1 VFTIAIVGVL
11 VGMLGACGGGGGGA
25 SGGTTATGGTGTS
38 NGFGGSNSTG
48 NKPPS
53 ISGNPPS
60 AILQGTEYV
69 FVPKVSDPDGDRL
82 TFWVTGLPSWAS
94 FSSSTGRI
102 KGTPD
107 LGDLG
112 SITGIRIGVTD
123 GAANVYLSP
132 FSIDVVATALGS
144 ATLSWE
150 SPTQRADGSP
160 LMNLAGFKIYW
171 GMDPDGLSNSM
182 TIANP
187 GLTSFMIEQLV
198 PAKWYFVATAFDT
211 EGLESSFSN
220 IASKMIL

>member
-11 VGMLGACGGGGGGA
+11 VGMLGACGGGA
-25 SGGTTATGGTGTS
+25 SGGTTATGGTGTTS
-38 NGFGGSNSTG
+38 GTGGSSGGG

-53 ISGNPPS
+53 INGNPPS

-94 FSSSTGRI
+94 FSSSTGMIR
-102 KGTPD
+102 GTPD

-112 SITGIRIGVTD
+112 SIAGIRIGVTD
-123 GAANVYLSP
+123 GAANVYLRP
-132 FSIDVVATALGS
+132 FGIDVVATASGS

-171 GMDPDGLSNSM
+171 GMDPNGLSNSV

-198 PAKWYFVATAFDT
+198 PSRWYFVATAFDT

-220 IASKMIL
+220 IASKMIK

>member
-1 VFTIAIVGVL
+1 VLAITIVGVL
-11 VGMLGACGGGGGGA
+11 VGMLSACGGSGGSGSSGYTSGGTAAPPTTGGGGG
-25 SGGTTATGGTGTS
+25 
-38 NGFGGSNSTG
+38 STG

-60 AILQGTEYV
+60 AIVQGTEYV
-69 FVPKVSDPDGDRL
+69 FVPKVNDTDGDRL

-94 FSSSTGRI
+94 FSSSTGMIR
-102 KGTPD
+102 GTPD

-112 SITGIRIGVTD
+112 SIAGIRIGVTD
-123 GAANVYLSP
+123 GAANAYLSP
-132 FSIDVVATALGS
+132 FGIDVVATASGS

-198 PAKWYFVATAFDT
+198 PARWYFVATAFDT